1 LEPGSPGAGREIG
14 FFMAVAQLAAIVACA
29 ILAGLGIF
37 QAALIAGAPLGKMAW
52 GGRHDVLPARLRTG
66 SAVSIALYALFAY
79 AALARA
85 QMVPTSV
92 SETATA
98 VVVWAL
104 TAYFTLGAV
113 MNGISRSKQERLT
126 MAPVALLLA
135 VLYLVLSLS

>member
-14 FFMAVAQLAAIVACA
+14 FFMAVVQLAAVVACA

-37 QAALIAGAPLGKMAW
+37 QAALIGGAPLGNMAW
-52 GGRHDVLPARLRTG
+52 GGRHDVLPARLRLG
-66 SAVSIALYALFAY
+66 SALSIALYALFAY
-79 AALARA
+79 AALTRA
-85 QMVPTSV
+85 QMVPTAV

-98 VVVWAL
+98 VVVWVL

-113 MNGISRSKQERLT
+113 MNGISRSKPERLIMT
-126 MAPVALLLA
+126 PVALLLA